1 MCTTFQRSVC
11 AKDES
16 LSIPVVLSECMSK
29 QHPLQKSWASSGKNA
44 HTVLVSALAQSCKEL
59 TVISFCWPVP
69 SLCSFL
75 VL

>member
-1 MCTTFQRSVC
+1 MCTTFQRSAH

-16 LSIPVVLSECMSK
+16 FSIPVVLSECMSK
-29 QHPLQKSWASSGKNA
+29 QHPLQKSWASCGKNA
-44 HTVLVSALAQSCKEL
+44 HRVLVSALAQSCKEW
-59 TVISFCWPVP
+59 TVSSFCWPVL